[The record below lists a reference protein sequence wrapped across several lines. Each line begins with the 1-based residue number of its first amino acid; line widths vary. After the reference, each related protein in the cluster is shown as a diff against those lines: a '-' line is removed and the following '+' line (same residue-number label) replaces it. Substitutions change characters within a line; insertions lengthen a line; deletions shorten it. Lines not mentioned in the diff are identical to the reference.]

1 MTKVVKTDKAPGAI
15 GPYSQGI
22 DIGNMI
28 FFSGQ
33 IPLDPETGVM
43 PEGIEAQTRRALDNV
58 KGLLESQG
66 LTFKNV
72 VKTTVFLDNIDDF
85 LGLFIYR
92 QATYATYTTLSSTK
106 FEQKIEKK
114 DSFILVAGDSSDNT
128 MKSFQ
133 EVMTTYQTKNRKN
146 KLYYVDTKGKSNDYL
161 AKKLNVNVS
170 TPCTFI
176 IKNGKVTA
184 KYPGALQYYYFK
196 DFINANL

>member
-1 MTKVVKTDKAPGAI
+1 MKDFIKKFAREISVFGLVLVV
-15 GPYSQGI
+15 
-22 DIGNMI
+22 
-28 FFSGQ
+28 
-33 IPLDPETGVM
+33 
-43 PEGIEAQTRRALDNV
+43 
-58 KGLLESQG
+58 
-66 LTFKNV
+66 
-72 VKTTVFLDNIDDF
+72 F

-106 FEQKIEKK
+106 FEQKIENK

-128 MKSFQ
+128 I
-133 EVMTTYQTKNRKN
+133 N
-146 KLYYVDTKGKSNDYL
+146 KLYYVDTKGKSSDYL
-161 AKKLNVNVS
+161 TKKLNVNVS

>member
-1 MTKVVKTDKAPGAI
+1 MKDFIKKFAREISVFGLVLVV
-15 GPYSQGI
+15 
-22 DIGNMI
+22 
-28 FFSGQ
+28 
-33 IPLDPETGVM
+33 
-43 PEGIEAQTRRALDNV
+43 
-58 KGLLESQG
+58 
-66 LTFKNV
+66 
-72 VKTTVFLDNIDDF
+72 F

-92 QATYATYTTLSSTK
+92 QATYVTYTTLSSTK
-106 FEQKIEKK
+106 FEQKIENK

-146 KLYYVDTKGKSNDYL
+146 KLYYVDTKGKSSDYL
-161 AKKLNVNVS
+161 TKKLNVNVS

-196 DFINANL
+196 DFINANLEKRDCRCGNLFLILKFNFIKW

>member
-1 MTKVVKTDKAPGAI
+1 MKNFIKKFAREISVFGLVLVV
-15 GPYSQGI
+15 
-22 DIGNMI
+22 
-28 FFSGQ
+28 
-33 IPLDPETGVM
+33 
-43 PEGIEAQTRRALDNV
+43 
-58 KGLLESQG
+58 
-66 LTFKNV
+66 
-72 VKTTVFLDNIDDF
+72 F

-106 FEQKIEKK
+106 FEQKIENK

-128 MKSFQ
+128 MK
-133 EVMTTYQTKNRKN
+133 NRKN
-146 KLYYVDTKGKSNDYL
+146 KLYYVDTKGKSSDYL
-161 AKKLNVNVS
+161 TKKLNVNVS